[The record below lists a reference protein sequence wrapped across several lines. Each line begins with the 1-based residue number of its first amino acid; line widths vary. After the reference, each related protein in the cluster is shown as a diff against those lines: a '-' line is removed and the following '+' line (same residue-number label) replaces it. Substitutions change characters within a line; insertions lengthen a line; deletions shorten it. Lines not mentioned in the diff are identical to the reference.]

1 MENTKDLILIHSQ
14 MKHISSVP
22 ADGINIMLTP
32 QFYTLKRE
40 PLPVKYAYQAKRI
53 APSLFDGL
61 LEDVENHKYFVI
73 KEEDTW
79 LLIEYNAEK
88 IKTFLQQKGIE
99 IAQVSKIFF
108 VEQVAD
114 LFTAPMLLGE
124 QEALVNLNGTMTVV
138 PQVAI
143 NPDEKPIQINANFT
157 PKKGVAFEGRG
168 KSIISTNEAY
178 TLAAIFVL
186 FAIIYFVEGSRY
198 GGESEAQAEE
208 MQALL
213 EDYPSLQ
220 SSYTRQSISDKYRTI
235 DKNER
240 KKRDVIK
247 ALSHMIFKGS
257 TLTSLLVDDKRFQAQ
272 FACKD
277 AGIAKK
283 LKELAKKEKFNT
295 SKIANSN
302 DVKIEG
308 TL

>member
-1 MENTKDLILIHSQ
+1 MENTKELMLIHSQ
-14 MKHISSVP
+14 MKHVSSVP
-22 ADGINIMLTP
+22 AEGINIMLTP
-32 QFYTLKRE
+32 QFYTIKRE

-53 APSLFDGL
+53 APSLFEGL
-61 LEDVENHKYFVI
+61 LEDLQNHKYFVF
-73 KEEDTW
+73 KEEDDW
-79 LLIEYNAEK
+79 LFIAYDAEK

-108 VEQVAD
+108 AEQVAD

-124 QEALVNLNGTMTVV
+124 QEALVNLKGTMTVV
-138 PQVAI
+138 PQVAL
-143 NPDEKPIQINANFT
+143 NPDETPIQINTNFT

-168 KSIISTNEAY
+168 KSMVSTNESY

-186 FAIIYFVEGSRY
+186 FSIIYFVEGSRY
-198 GGESEAQAEE
+198 GGESEIQAQE

-220 SSYTRQSISDKYRTI
+220 SSYTRQSISDKYRKI

-257 TLTSLLVDDKRFQAQ
+257 TLTSLLVDDKKFQAQ
-272 FACKD
+272 FACKN
-277 AGIAKK
+277 ASIAKK

>member
-1 MENTKDLILIHSQ
+1 MENTKELMLIHSQ

-22 ADGINIMLTP
+22 SEGINIMLTP
-32 QFYTLKRE
+32 QFYTIKRE

-61 LEDVENHKYFVI
+61 LEDVENNKYFVF
-73 KEEDTW
+73 KEENTW
-79 LLIEYNAEK
+79 LFIAYDTEK
-88 IKTFLQQKGIE
+88 IKTFLQRKGIE

-114 LFTAPMLLGE
+114 RFTAPMLLGE
-124 QEALVNLNGTMTVV
+124 QDALVNINDTMTIV
-138 PQVAI
+138 PQIAL

-168 KSIISTNEAY
+168 KSMVSTNEAY

-198 GGESEAQAEE
+198 GGENEAQTLE
-208 MQALL
+208 MQTLL
-213 EDYPSLQ
+213 ENHTSLQ
-220 SSYTRQSISDKYRTI
+220 SSYARKSISNKYKKI
-235 DKNER
+235 DNKER

-257 TLTSLLVDDKRFQAQ
+257 TLTSLFVDDKKFQAQ

-277 AGIAKK
+277 ASISKK

-295 SKIANSN
+295 TKIANSN